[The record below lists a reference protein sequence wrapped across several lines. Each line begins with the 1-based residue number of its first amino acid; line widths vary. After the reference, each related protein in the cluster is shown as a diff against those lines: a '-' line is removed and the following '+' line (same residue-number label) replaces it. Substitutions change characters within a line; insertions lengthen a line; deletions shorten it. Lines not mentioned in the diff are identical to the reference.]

1 MDTMRDSAK
10 KSLSRFQEKWYA
22 WVKKYRGGREEL
34 GPEEAFAN
42 NEEGALSSALSKF
55 VGSFS
60 AKERLIMLFVFGVVL
75 GFGAKIIATD
85 SITMGYRDYTV
96 SKGGTYDLI
105 ALQKKVSENGGA
117 ANFSGGI
124 QQGGACAAQ

>member
-1 MDTMRDSAK
+1 MRDSAK
-10 KSLSRFQEKWYA
+10 RSLSRFQEKWYA
-22 WVKKYRGGREEL
+22 WVKKYRGDREEL
-34 GPEEAFAN
+34 DSEEIFTEN
-42 NEEGALSSALSKF
+42 EGAARPSLSSRLF
-55 VGSFS
+55 GSFS
-60 AKERLIMLFVFGVVL
+60 AKERLLMIFVFGVVL
-75 GFGAKIIATD
+75 GFGAKTVATE
-85 SITMGYRDYTV
+85 SITIGYRDYTV